1 MTTAVLLFSL
11 SLAFR
16 QIKKSLVCS
25 CDSYLSSSSLEKL
38 RKGFYSDLHLDSA
51 LSFTDEEKDLA
62 NVSRLA
68 AWKAGKV
75 MVDEINNAEKDIT
88 SKIGSRD
95 IVTKVDKEAQ
105 DIIKST
111 ILSYFPNHK
120 FLGEEDIPPGKEA
133 SSKAIEE
140 LKHEKHLW
148 IVDPVDGTT
157 NYSHTMPMAAV
168 IIAYASYGKVKHGFI
183 YDPFRKESFFS
194 WEGKGSF
201 LNGERIHCDQINS
214 LELSLLGTGSPPAI
228 DSLNAS
234 LRVLNHLSSQV
245 QSMRILGSA
254 AFMLMY
260 VANGRLTGYVEA
272 DLNAWDIAA
281 GSLLIKEAGGK
292 VTDVWGNNVEL
303 TTRNV
308 VATNGLI
315 HDSLLKELKIAK
327 AWI

>member
-11 SLAFR
+11 SLAFHH
-16 QIKKSLVCS
+16 IKKHVS
-25 CDSYLSSSSLEKL
+25 CGCDCNLSSLEKL
-38 RKGFYSDLHLDSA
+38 RKEFYSELHLDAS
-51 LSFTDEEKDLA
+51 LVFSDEEKDLA
-62 NVSRLA
+62 NVARLA

-75 MVDEINNAEKDIT
+75 MVDEINSNDKDII

-157 NYSHTMPMAAV
+157 NYSHTMPLAAV

-183 YDPFRKESFFS
+183 YDPFRKESFFT

-201 LNGERIHCDQINS
+201 LNGQRIRCDQIKT

-228 DSLNAS
+228 DSLNSS

-260 VANGRLTGYVEA
+260 VANGRLSGYVEA

-292 VTDVWGNNVEL
+292 VTDVWGNDFEL
-303 TTRNV
+303 ITRNI

-315 HDSLLKELKIAK
+315 HETLLKELKVAK
-327 AWI
+327 AWM